1 MLPRVGMSPAPTTK
15 AAMSSLIRSLV
26 VNFDLFERQSLHFH
40 SSWSPRLSSKDLSLS
55 RSPHFKFPLKLG
67 KICVETMKV
76 LEEGGTRPWE
86 KA

>member
-1 MLPRVGMSPAPTTK
+1 MLPRVGMSPAPPTK